1 MRTDFNST
9 QNFGMS
15 MKIRPGARSAITR
28 RIKSDAE
35 VSMLKGLNQ
44 SQKTNPYSVDLRE
57 SGEGTGYLE
66 AFIKDETEQD
76 TKTLINV
83 KESWFGRT
91 FRSPI
96 AFIKKVCGIA
106 DELNEKNFNPSM
118 KAKVA
123 EVLNDV
129 PEY

>member
-9 QNFGMS
+9 QNFGMA
-15 MKIRPGARSAITR
+15 MKICPGARSAITR
-28 RIKSDAE
+28 RMKTDKE
-35 VSMLKGLNQ
+35 VSALKGFIET
-44 SQKTNPYSVDLRE
+44 QKTNPYSVDLRE
-57 SGEGTGYLE
+57 RGKGTGYLE
-66 AFIKDETEQD
+66 AFIKDETKQD
-76 TKTLINV
+76 TKTLILV
-83 KESWFGRT
+83 EESWFGRT

-118 KAKVA
+118 KSKVS
-123 EVLNDV
+123 EVLKDV